1 MTHDPSSAVQRD
13 ADGRLRHLI
22 TLEGLSAAEIVGLL
36 NLAQFYLREAGDI
49 PARDQILWGRTVAN
63 LFFEPSTRTRVSFE
77 LAALRLGAD
86 VVNLDMQSSSRVKGE
101 TVLDTIYT
109 LQAMHADILV
119 MRDADGRLRHL
130 ITLEGLTAAEIIGL
144 LNLAQFYLREAGD
157 IPARDQILWGRTVAN
172 LFFEPS
178 TRTRVSFELA
188 ALRLGADVVNLDM
201 QSSSRVKGET
211 VLDTIYTLQAM
222 HADVLVMRD
231 AEPGLPAYVAKFVAP
246 HVSILNAGEAHLS
259 HPTQGLLDALTVR
272 QAKGDFAPLRVLIA
286 GDISHSRVARSAWQA
301 FTTLGVAE
309 LRIAAPDDLMPGP
322 GEFAGAKRFTDIDR
336 AIDGVD
342 VVMTLRIQRER
353 MRGAHMPDDASYH
366 RAWGITAERM
376 KLARPG
382 AIVMHPGP
390 MNRDVEIASEV
401 ADGPQSVIQRQVAN
415 GVAVRM
421 AVLATIA
428 RNVQSRRHFQ

>member
-1 MTHDPSSAVQRD
+1 LIAQRD
-13 ADGRLRHLI
+13 AEGRLRHLI
-22 TLEGLSAAEIVGLL
+22 TLDGLSAAELTELL
-36 NLAQFYLREAGDI
+36 DLAQFYVRQPSDL
-49 PARDQILWGRTVAN
+49 PARDQSLSGHTVAN

-119 MRDADGRLRHL
+119 MRDA
-130 ITLEGLTAAEIIGL
+130 
-144 LNLAQFYLREAGD
+144 
-157 IPARDQILWGRTVAN
+157 
-172 LFFEPS
+172 
-178 TRTRVSFELA
+178 
-188 ALRLGADVVNLDM
+188 
-201 QSSSRVKGET
+201 
-211 VLDTIYTLQAM
+211 
-222 HADVLVMRD
+222 
-231 AEPGLPAYVAKFVAP
+231 EPGLPAYVAQYVAP
-246 HVSILNAGEAHLS
+246 HVCILNAGEAHLS

-272 QAKGDFAPLRVLIA
+272 QAKGDFSQLRVLIA

-309 LRIAAPDDLMPGP
+309 LRIAAPEDLMPDP
-322 GEFAGAKRFTDIDR
+322 SEFAGATRFNDIDR
-336 AIDGVD
+336 AIAGVD

-353 MRGAHMPDDASYH
+353 MRATQIPDDPSYH
-366 RAWGITAERM
+366 RLFGITAERM
-376 KLARPG
+376 KKARPG
-382 AIVMHPGP
+382 AIAMHPGP

-428 RNVQSRRHFQ
+428 RNVQARRQFQATPKR

>member
-1 MTHDPSSAVQRD
+1 MTTDPSVQRD

-22 TLEGLSAAEIVGLL
+22 TLDGLSSEELTALL
-36 NLAQFYLREAGDI
+36 DLAQFYVRQPGDL
-49 PARDQILWGRTVAN
+49 PARDQSLSGHTVAN

-119 MRDADGRLRHL
+119 MRDA
-130 ITLEGLTAAEIIGL
+130 
-144 LNLAQFYLREAGD
+144 
-157 IPARDQILWGRTVAN
+157 
-172 LFFEPS
+172 
-178 TRTRVSFELA
+178 
-188 ALRLGADVVNLDM
+188 
-201 QSSSRVKGET
+201 
-211 VLDTIYTLQAM
+211 
-222 HADVLVMRD
+222 
-231 AEPGLPAYVAKFVAP
+231 EPGLPAYVAQHVAP
-246 HVSILNAGEAHLS
+246 HVCILNAGEAHLS

-272 QAKGDFAPLRVLIA
+272 QVKGDFSQLRVLIA

-309 LRIAAPDDLMPGP
+309 MRIAAPDDLMPGP
-322 GEFAGAKRFTDIDR
+322 REFAGATRFNDIDR
-336 AIDGVD
+336 AIAGVD
-342 VVMTLRIQRER
+342 VVMALRIQRER
-353 MRGAHMPDDASYH
+353 MRGAQMPDEASYH
-366 RAWGITAERM
+366 RAFGVTAERM
-376 KLARPG
+376 KKARPN

-421 AVLATIA
+421 AVLATIV
-428 RNVQSRRHFQ
+428 RNVQARRHFQ

>member
-1 MTHDPSSAVQRD
+1 MTRDPSSSVQRD

-22 TLEGLSAAEIVGLL
+22 TLEGLSAAELIGLL
-36 NLAQFYLREAGDI
+36 NLAQFYLRDAGDL
-49 PARDQILWGRTVAN
+49 PARDQSLWGRTVAN

-86 VVNLDMQSSSRVKGE
+86 VVNLDMQSSSRAKGE

-109 LQAMHADILV
+109 LQAMHADI
-119 MRDADGRLRHL
+119 
-130 ITLEGLTAAEIIGL
+130 
-144 LNLAQFYLREAGD
+144 
-157 IPARDQILWGRTVAN
+157 
-172 LFFEPS
+172 
-178 TRTRVSFELA
+178 
-188 ALRLGADVVNLDM
+188 
-201 QSSSRVKGET
+201 
-211 VLDTIYTLQAM
+211 
-222 HADVLVMRD
+222 LVMRD

-246 HVSILNAGEAHLS
+246 HVSILNAGEAHVS

-272 QAKGDFAPLRVLIA
+272 QMKGDFAPLRVLIA

-322 GEFAGAKRFTDIDR
+322 GEFVGATRFSDIDR

-342 VVMTLRIQRER
+342 VVMALRIQRER
-353 MRGAHMPDDASYH
+353 MRGAHMPDDAAYH
-366 RAWGITAERM
+366 RAFGITAERM
-376 KLARPG
+376 KKARPD

-401 ADGPQSVIQRQVAN
+401 ADGRQSVIQRQVAN

-421 AVLATIA
+421 AVLATIL
-428 RNVQSRRHFQ
+428 RNAQSRRHFQ